1 MSHVD
6 PDDAIHEGECIGHS
20 VTDYGHT
27 TLRALT
33 SKASAARCECFDHG
47 SIARGG
53 IDNGA
58 ERGDLVWL

>member
-20 VTDYGHT
+20 VIDCGHASF
-27 TLRALT
+27 RALT
-33 SKASAARCECFDHG
+33 SKVSVARCERFDHG